1 MPLEKKEA
9 KIIKYMKDNY
19 KVIRRVYNSIYSS
32 IAEELKVYL
41 DSLPE
46 SEKDKTEKYFRE
58 NGNRILTI
66 RKSESTHEILDSFSC
81 FTI

>member
-66 RKSESTHEILDSFSC
+66 RKSESTHEILDSF
-81 FTI
+81 

>member
-1 MPLEKKEA
+1 MLLEKKEA

-66 RKSESTHEILDSFSC
+66 RKSESTHEILDSF
-81 FTI
+81 